1 MTDVSRTSSVERD
14 DAPPPAPPV
23 ADAPGRKLLSP
34 RPLARLLPRVRPH
47 AGALTIAGICLAAS
61 AAIGLVFPLVV
72 GHLLD
77 AAFVRGSAN
86 RLDQIAIGLLLLF
99 AVQALLNFVQVYL
112 LSATGERVV
121 AALRKELFA
130 HLVRL
135 SPGFFADRRSGEL
148 TSRLSTDTALLQAV
162 LSHQLSEL
170 ARQVLYLVGG
180 VIMLTLTHPRLTATT
195 LAVVPVVVGAAIVF
209 GRMLRRASTGV
220 QDRVAQAMG
229 SADEAFGQIRV
240 VQSFTREREE
250 VRRYD
255 ALLADVITAA
265 VRRSL
270 IRGVFF
276 GVITFTAFGGV
287 VAVMWQGGRL
297 VLEGA
302 LTPGS
307 LVQFLL
313 YAITVAASVGA
324 LASLF
329 GSYQEA
335 VGAVKRVFE
344 LLETTPEIEEPAHP
358 VPLALPATGHVRF
371 EDVHFSYAAGL
382 PAVLGGVSFEI
393 APGEVVALVGVSGA
407 GKTTIASLL
416 PRFWDVTAGRIT
428 LDGHDVRS
436 LSLADLRRAIGLVP
450 QEPTLFSGTVS
461 ENIAYAVDGDRVPGE
476 HEIIAASRAAHAH
489 EFVDRLP
496 DRYDTRVGERG
507 VKLSGGQRQRL
518 AIARVFLKNPAV
530 VVLDEATSSL
540 DAESEALV
548 EAAMEELLRGRSTLI
563 IAHRL
568 STVRRADRVLVI
580 DKGEIVEAGSHDA
593 LLARN
598 GQYARLYRRS
608 TLAEA

>member
-1 MTDVSRTSSVERD
+1 VSEALST
-14 DAPPPAPPV
+14 PAV
-23 ADAPGRKLLSP
+23 AAADAEAPRRKLVSP
-34 RPLARLLPRVRPH
+34 RPLTRLLPRVKPH
-47 AGALTIAGICLAAS
+47 IGALTIAGICLAAS
-61 AAIGLVFPLVV
+61 AGIGLVFPLVV

-77 AAFVRGSAN
+77 AAFVRAN
-86 RLDQIAIGLLLLF
+86 AWQLDRIAGGLLILF
-99 AVQALLNFVQVYL
+99 AIQALLNFVQVYF

-121 AALRKELFA
+121 AALRRELFA
-130 HLVRL
+130 HLVKL
-135 SPGFFADRRSGEL
+135 SPGFYADRRSGEL

-170 ARQVLYLVGG
+170 ARQSLYLVGG
-180 VIMLTLTHPRLTATT
+180 IIMMTRTHPRLTATT
-195 LAVVPVVVGAAIVF
+195 LAVVPIVVGAALIF
-209 GRMLRRASTGV
+209 GRMLRRASMGV
-220 QDRVAQAMG
+220 QDRVAEAMG
-229 SADEAFGQIRV
+229 SAGEAFSQIRV
-240 VQSFTREREE
+240 VQSFTREKEE

-255 ALLADVITAA
+255 ALLADVVTAA
-265 VRRSL
+265 LRRAR

-276 GVITFTAFGGV
+276 GVITFCAFGGV

-297 VLEGA
+297 VLDGT

-344 LLETTPEIEEPAHP
+344 LLETKPQIEEPKNP
-358 VPLALPATGHVRF
+358 VHLQLPARGHVRF
-371 EDVHFSYAAGL
+371 ENVHFAYAPGL
-382 PAVLGGVSFEI
+382 PEVLGGVSFEI

-407 GKTTIASLL
+407 GKTTVASLL
-416 PRFWDVTAGRIT
+416 PRFWDVGGGRIT

-436 LSLADLRRAIGLVP
+436 LALADLRGAIGLVP
-450 QEPTLFSGTVS
+450 QEPTLFSGTVH
-461 ENIAYAVDGDRVPGE
+461 ENIEYAVVGDRVPTDA
-476 HEIIAASRAAHAH
+476 EIIAASRAAHAH
-489 EFVDRLP
+489 EFVERLP
-496 DRYDTRVGERG
+496 DGYDTRVGERG

-540 DAESEALV
+540 DSESEALV
-548 EAAMEELLRGRSTLI
+548 EQAMEELLRGRSTLI

-580 DKGEIVEAGSHDA
+580 DKGSIVEEGSHDA

-598 GQYARLYRRS
+598 GQYARLYKRS
-608 TLAEA
+608 VLAEA

>member
-1 MTDVSRTSSVERD
+1 MSEALSTTAV
-14 DAPPPAPPV
+14 AA
-23 ADAPGRKLLSP
+23 ADAEAPRRKFVSP
-34 RPLARLLPRVRPH
+34 KPLTRLLPRVKPH
-47 AGALTIAGICLAAS
+47 AGALTIAAICLAAS
-61 AAIGLVFPLVV
+61 AGIGLVFPLVV

-77 AAFVRGSAN
+77 AAFVRAN
-86 RLDQIAIGLLLLF
+86 AWQLDRIAGGLLILF
-99 AVQALLNFVQVYL
+99 AVQALLNFVQVYF

-130 HLVRL
+130 HLVKL

-170 ARQVLYLVGG
+170 ARQSLYLVGG
-180 VIMLTLTHPRLTATT
+180 IIMMTRTHPRLTATT
-195 LAVVPVVVGAAIVF
+195 LAVVPIVVGAALIF
-209 GRMLRRASTGV
+209 GRMLRRASMGV
-220 QDRVAQAMG
+220 QDRVADAMG
-229 SADEAFGQIRV
+229 SAGEAFSQIRV
-240 VQSFTREREE
+240 VQSFTREKEE

-265 VRRSL
+265 LRRAR

-276 GVITFTAFGGV
+276 GVITFCAFGGV

-297 VLEGA
+297 VLAGT

-344 LLETTPEIEEPAHP
+344 LLETKPQIEEPKNP
-358 VPLALPATGHVRF
+358 VHLQLPARGHVRF
-371 EDVHFSYAAGL
+371 ENVHFAYAPGL
-382 PAVLGGVSFEI
+382 PEVLGGVSFEI
-393 APGEVVALVGVSGA
+393 VPGEVVALVGVSGA
-407 GKTTIASLL
+407 GKTTVASLL
-416 PRFWDVTAGRIT
+416 PRFWDVGGGRIT
-428 LDGHDVRS
+428 LDGHDVRN
-436 LSLADLRRAIGLVP
+436 LALADLRGAIGLVP
-450 QEPTLFSGTVS
+450 QEPTLFSGTVR
-461 ENIAYAVDGDRVPGE
+461 ENIEYAVVGDRVPTDA
-476 HEIIAASRAAHAH
+476 EIIAASRAAHAH
-489 EFVDRLP
+489 EFVERLP
-496 DRYDTRVGERG
+496 DGYETRVGERG

-540 DAESEALV
+540 DSESEALV
-548 EAAMEELLRGRSTLI
+548 EQAMEELLRGRSTLI

-568 STVRRADRVLVI
+568 STVRRADRALVI
-580 DKGEIVEAGSHDA
+580 DKGAIVEEGSHDT

-608 TLAEA
+608 VLAEA

>member
-1 MTDVSRTSSVERD
+1 MSEVLSTSAV
-14 DAPPPAPPV
+14 AA
-23 ADAPGRKLLSP
+23 ADAEAPRRKLVSP
-34 RPLARLLPRVRPH
+34 KPLTRLLPRVKPH
-47 AGALTIAGICLAAS
+47 AGALTIAAICLAAS
-61 AAIGLVFPLVV
+61 AGIGLVFPLVV

-77 AAFVRGSAN
+77 AAFVRAN
-86 RLDQIAIGLLLLF
+86 AWQLDRIAGGLLILF
-99 AVQALLNFVQVYL
+99 AVQALLNFVQVYF

-130 HLVRL
+130 HLVKL

-170 ARQVLYLVGG
+170 ARQSLYLVGG
-180 VIMLTLTHPRLTATT
+180 IIMMTRTHPRLTATT
-195 LAVVPVVVGAAIVF
+195 LAVVPIVVGAALIF
-209 GRMLRRASTGV
+209 GRMLRRASMGV
-220 QDRVAQAMG
+220 QDRVADAMG
-229 SADEAFGQIRV
+229 SAGEAFSQIRV
-240 VQSFTREREE
+240 VQSFTREKEE

-265 VRRSL
+265 LRRAR

-276 GVITFTAFGGV
+276 GVITFCAFGGV

-297 VLEGA
+297 VLDGT

-313 YAITVAASVGA
+313 YTITVAASVGA

-344 LLETTPEIEEPAHP
+344 LLETKPQIEEPKNP
-358 VPLALPATGHVRF
+358 VHLQLPARGHVRF
-371 EDVHFSYAAGL
+371 ENVHFAYAPGL
-382 PAVLGGVSFEI
+382 PEVLGGVSFEI

-407 GKTTIASLL
+407 GKTTVASLL
-416 PRFWDVTAGRIT
+416 PRFWDVGAGRIT
-428 LDGHDVRS
+428 LDGHDVRN
-436 LSLADLRRAIGLVP
+436 LALTDLRGAIGLVP
-450 QEPTLFSGTVS
+450 QEPTLFSGTVR
-461 ENIAYAVDGDRVPGE
+461 ENIEYAVAGDRVPTDA
-476 HEIIAASRAAHAH
+476 EIIAASRAAHAH
-489 EFVDRLP
+489 EFVERLP
-496 DRYDTRVGERG
+496 DGYETRVGERG

-540 DAESEALV
+540 DSESEALV
-548 EAAMEELLRGRSTLI
+548 EQAMEELLRGRSTLI

-568 STVRRADRVLVI
+568 STVRRADRALVI
-580 DKGEIVEAGSHDA
+580 DKGAIVEEGSHDT

-608 TLAEA
+608 VLAEA

>member
-1 MTDVSRTSSVERD
+1 MSEVLSTSAV
-14 DAPPPAPPV
+14 AA
-23 ADAPGRKLLSP
+23 ADAEAPRRKLVSP
-34 RPLARLLPRVRPH
+34 KPLTRLLPRVKPH
-47 AGALTIAGICLAAS
+47 AGALTIAAICLAAS
-61 AAIGLVFPLVV
+61 AGIGLVFPLIV

-77 AAFVRGSAN
+77 AAFVRAN
-86 RLDQIAIGLLLLF
+86 AWQLDRIAGGLLILF
-99 AVQALLNFVQVYL
+99 AVQALLNFVQVYF

-130 HLVRL
+130 HLVKL

-170 ARQVLYLVGG
+170 ARQSLYLVGG
-180 VIMLTLTHPRLTATT
+180 IIMMTRTHPRLTATT
-195 LAVVPVVVGAAIVF
+195 LAVVPIVVGAALIF
-209 GRMLRRASTGV
+209 GRMLRRASMGV
-220 QDRVAQAMG
+220 QDRVADAMG
-229 SADEAFGQIRV
+229 SAGEAFSQIRV
-240 VQSFTREREE
+240 VQSFTREKEE

-265 VRRSL
+265 LRRAR

-276 GVITFTAFGGV
+276 GVITFCAFGGV

-297 VLEGA
+297 VLAGT

-344 LLETTPEIEEPAHP
+344 LLETKPQIEEPKNP
-358 VPLALPATGHVRF
+358 VHLQLPARGHVRF
-371 EDVHFSYAAGL
+371 ENVHFAYAPGL
-382 PAVLGGVSFEI
+382 PEVLGGVSFEI
-393 APGEVVALVGVSGA
+393 VPGEVVALVGVSGA
-407 GKTTIASLL
+407 GKTTVASLL
-416 PRFWDVTAGRIT
+416 PRFWDVGGGRIT
-428 LDGHDVRS
+428 LDGHDVRN
-436 LSLADLRRAIGLVP
+436 LALADLRGAIGLVP
-450 QEPTLFSGTVS
+450 QEPTLFSGTVR
-461 ENIAYAVDGDRVPGE
+461 ENIEYAVVGDRVPTDA
-476 HEIIAASRAAHAH
+476 EIIAASRAAHAH
-489 EFVDRLP
+489 EFVERLP
-496 DRYDTRVGERG
+496 DGYETRVGERG

-540 DAESEALV
+540 DSESEALV
-548 EAAMEELLRGRSTLI
+548 EQAMEELLRGRSTLI

-568 STVRRADRVLVI
+568 STVRRADRALVI
-580 DKGEIVEAGSHDA
+580 DKGAIVEEGSHDT

-608 TLAEA
+608 VLAEA